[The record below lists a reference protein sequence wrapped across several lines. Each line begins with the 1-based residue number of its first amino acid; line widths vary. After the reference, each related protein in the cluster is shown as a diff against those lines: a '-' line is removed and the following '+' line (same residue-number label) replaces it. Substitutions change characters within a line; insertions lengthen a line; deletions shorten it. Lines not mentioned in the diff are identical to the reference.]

1 MALKFYKALFSLLDK
16 DQELMQELIIVD
28 PVKSC
33 GNILQSLKNRLQQ
46 PNMLH
51 SACLE
56 LINTFGVSIHKHLG
70 SDFHNQI
77 KGTYLELK
85 EIPEHLLEKFYEP
98 IKPPKP
104 KMTKQQA

>member
-1 MALKFYKALFSLLDK
+1 MMALKFYKSLFSLLDK

-33 GNILQSLKNRLQQ
+33 ANILEGLRDRFNQ
-46 PNMLH
+46 PNMLQ

-56 LINTFGVSIHKHLG
+56 LINTFGVQMHKHLG

-85 EIPEHLLEKFYEP
+85 DIPEVFVEKFFYP

-104 KMTKQQA
+104 KTQKQ